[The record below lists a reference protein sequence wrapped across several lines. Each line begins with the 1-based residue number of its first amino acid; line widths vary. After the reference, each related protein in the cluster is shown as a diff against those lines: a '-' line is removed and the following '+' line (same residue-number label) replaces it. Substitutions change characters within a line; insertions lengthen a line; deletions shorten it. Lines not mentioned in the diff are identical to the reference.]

1 MNEWVA
7 QYTSLPNLHPAVVH
21 FPIALVPLA
30 ALLDL
35 AAAGSVMARGWLARA
50 GALVWALAAL
60 SAGAAFWAGEHA
72 ADSLVG
78 VDPQVQARIS
88 THSDWALYTLWAA
101 GILAAARLAVA
112 FWRPDHRGA
121 LAVAGV
127 LGLGVTALVLRTA
140 DLGGALV
147 YRHAVAVAAPAS
159 APSDEAATEPV
170 ASAATADIG
179 PPESR
184 LRRTEDGAIEWR
196 PAPQDGAA
204 LGTLLDP
211 LSGASEVR
219 ASSPAAGGRQGLALE
234 VTGRTLLALPGSFG
248 DVQVDAELE
257 LAGFEGTVGLAHH
270 VQGPDRA
277 GLLRM
282 TLPAGELAL
291 VTLRGGAAPKVL
303 DRARR
308 ALPDGAV
315 ELGVYAV
322 GRHQRGI
329 VSGETLLHGH
339 EPALPDGRVGLLLD
353 GEGVV
358 TVRSITVTPI
368 HS

>member
-7 QYTSLPNLHPAVVH
+7 LYTSLPNLHPAVVH

-35 AAAGSVMARGWLARA
+35 AAAGSAMGRGWLARA
-50 GALVWALAAL
+50 GALVWVLAAL
-60 SAGAAFWAGEHA
+60 WAGAAYWAGQQA

-78 VDPQVQARIS
+78 VGPQVQARIS
-88 THSDWALYTLWAA
+88 THSDWALYTLWSA

-147 YRHAVAVAAPAS
+147 YRHAVAVAAPAGALSGEAGTELVPS
-159 APSDEAATEPV
+159 AN
-170 ASAATADIG
+170 G
-179 PPESR
+179 PPEPR
-184 LRRTEDGAIEWR
+184 LRRTEEGALVWR
-196 PAPQDGAA
+196 PAPEDGEA
-204 LGTLLDP
+204 LGTLLEP
-211 LSGASEVR
+211 LSGKSEVR
-219 ASSPAAGGRQGLALE
+219 ASSPAAGGREGLALT

-291 VTLRGGAAPKVL
+291 VTLRGGAVPKVL

-322 GRHQRGI
+322 GRHLRGI
-329 VSGETLLHGH
+329 VSGETLFHGH

>member
-1 MNEWVA
+1 MNEWFSL
-7 QYTSLPNLHPAVVH
+7 YTSLPNLHPAVVH

-35 AAAGSVMARGWLARA
+35 AAAGNAKARGWLARA
-50 GALVWALAAL
+50 GTLVWVLAAL
-60 SAGAAFWAGEHA
+60 SAGGAYWAGEQA

-78 VDPQVQARIS
+78 VGPQVQARIS

-101 GILAAARLAVA
+101 GILAASRLGVA

-127 LGLGVTALVLRTA
+127 LGLGATALVLRTA

-159 APSDEAATEPV
+159 VPGDEAATEPA
-170 ASAATADIG
+170 ASGATADVG
-179 PPESR
+179 PPAAR
-184 LRRTEDGAIEWR
+184 LRRTEEGVIEWR
-196 PAPQDGAA
+196 PARQDGEA
-204 LGTLLDP
+204 LGTLLEP

-219 ASSPAAGGRQGLALE
+219 ASNPAAGGRQGLALT
-234 VTGRTLLALPGSFG
+234 VTGRTLLALAGSFG

-257 LAGFEGTVGLAHH
+257 LAGFEGAVGLAHH
-270 VQGPDRA
+270 VQSPDRA
-277 GLLRM
+277 GLLRV
-282 TLPAGELAL
+282 TLPAGEVAL
-291 VTLRGGAAPKVL
+291 VTLRQDAAPKVL

-308 ALPDGAV
+308 TLPDEPV
-315 ELGVYAV
+315 QLGVYAV
-322 GRHQRGI
+322 GRHLRGM
-329 VSGETLLHGH
+329 VGGETVLHGH

-353 GEGVV
+353 GRGEV
-358 TVRSITVTPI
+358 TVRSIIVTPI
-368 HS
+368 RH